1 MGTLFSRPIMAG
13 ENAAP
18 DQAALLGDQ
27 FSSRPALVPRTL
39 PEQ

>member
-27 FSSRPALVPRTL
+27 TVRLITD
-39 PEQ
+39 E

>member
-1 MGTLFSRPIMAG
+1 MAG

-27 FSSRPALVPRTL
+27 TVRLITD
-39 PEQ
+39 E